1 MKFLAYT
8 HANPMIQGSGGEKC
22 LQGFLE
28 KLAEKGNDVY
38 CYCSN
43 ENKWRKK
50 KVKDVFYDHLK
61 ERTLDDILDEIKP
74 DYVITQFFNSKE
86 AIRKSHIR
94 GIRVIYL
101 VHNDFEISTGKELKM
116 LNSTDYV
123 IFNTFWIAKK
133 MLTKAQK
140 FVIHPIIQTK
150 DVKTNRKYIT
160 LINPSKAKGA
170 SIFGIL
176 AMKNQDKEFLA
187 VGGGYGKQ
195 ENFNR
200 KNIKEIG
207 NTQNIFEDV
216 YAKTK
221 ILMMPS
227 MYESYGMC
235 AAEAAYCGIPVI
247 ASKTA
252 GLKECLGE
260 SGIYVNSLN
269 WIDWNKKLQ
278 LLEDDNIYL
287 RYSNLVKNHMQEDF
301 KKEYFENFYKNL
313 KK

>member
-1 MKFLAYT
+1 MIKVVK
-8 HANPMIQGSGGEKC
+8 NP
-22 LQGFLE
+22 
-28 KLAEKGNDVY
+28 
-38 CYCSN
+38 
-43 ENKWRKK
+43 
-50 KVKDVFYDHLK
+50 
-61 ERTLDDILDEIKP
+61 
-74 DYVITQFFNSKE
+74 
-86 AIRKSHIR
+86 
-94 GIRVIYL
+94 
-101 VHNDFEISTGKELKM
+101 
-116 LNSTDYV
+116 
-123 IFNTFWIAKK
+123 
-133 MLTKAQK
+133 
-140 FVIHPIIQTK
+140 
-150 DVKTNRKYIT
+150 
-160 LINPSKAKGA
+160 
-170 SIFGIL
+170 
-176 AMKNQDKEFLA
+176 DKEFLA

-287 RYSNLVKNHMQEDF
+287 RYSNLVKNHIQEDF